1 MESIKKLSSIVID
14 TVTDAVTDALTQ
26 STDAPLLS
34 AEDGAVIFGLVLCV
48 LFGFVLSFFILS
60 KIKRK

>member
-1 MESIKKLSSIVID
+1 MGIAKALKLTLSE
-14 TVTDAVTDALTQ
+14 TVTEALTQ
-26 STDAPLLS
+26 PSDAPFLS
-34 AEDGAVIFGLVLCV
+34 AEDGAVIFGLLLCV